1 MIRTLASVLARQA
14 WFRKAVLGT
23 PVLRDLAGRFVG
35 GDDLSAGLAAVRG
48 LNARG
53 IRGSLNFHGMHATD
67 PAEAIAAADEAL
79 DALHRI
85 RAEGLDSHVSV
96 KLTKLGLDVD
106 PNLCLAQL
114 RRVLDG
120 AAETGGFVRIDMEE
134 AVYVDQ
140 TLGIFEAMQD
150 HYGAGTVG
158 LVIQSYLRGR
168 ERDLDRL
175 LERGAR
181 VRLVKGGYR
190 ESAAAAF
197 RSAAEVDA
205 AFRRDIER
213 LLARGVFP
221 AIATHDAGAVAW
233 AQELAAQMG
242 MEKTA
247 FEFQMLYGVKP
258 ALQDRLVAEGYAVR
272 CYVPYGGD
280 WATHLV
286 GCLRRLPASALAHAR
301 GEAA

>member
-1 MIRTLASVLARQA
+1 MIRTAASVLARQA

-35 GDDLSAGLAAVRG
+35 GDDLPAGLDAVRG

-53 IRGSLNFHGMHATD
+53 IRGSLNFHGMHAQSA
-67 PAEAIAAADEAL
+67 AEAVSAADEAL
-79 DALHRI
+79 DALRRI
-85 RAEGLDSHVSV
+85 RVEGVDSHVSV

-106 PNLCLAQL
+106 PNLCLGQL

-120 AAETGGFVRIDMEE
+120 AAEASGFVRIDMEE

-140 TLGIFEAMQD
+140 TLRIFEAMQD

-168 ERDLDRL
+168 EKDLDRL
-175 LERGAR
+175 LDRGAR

-190 ESAAAAF
+190 ESPEAVF

-205 AFRRDIER
+205 AFRRDIQR
-213 LLARGVFP
+213 LLARGVSP
-221 AIATHDAGAVAW
+221 AIATHDAAAVAW
-233 AQELAAQMG
+233 AQEAAVRAG
-242 MEKTA
+242 VGKGA

-258 ALQDRLVAEGYAVR
+258 ALQDHLVAEGHAVR

-286 GCLRRLPASALAHAR
+286 GCLRRLPGNVLGHRR